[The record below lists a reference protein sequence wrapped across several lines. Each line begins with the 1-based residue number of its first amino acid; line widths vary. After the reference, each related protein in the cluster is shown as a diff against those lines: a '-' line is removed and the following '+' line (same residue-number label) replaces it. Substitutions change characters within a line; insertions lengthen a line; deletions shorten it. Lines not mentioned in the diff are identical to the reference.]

1 MRIAYPACP
10 LCEAESLP
18 LGAADCTRYPNWHE
32 PLPTSLEW
40 MRCGQ
45 CGHVHTR
52 HYWSEA
58 GLVEVFRYAHATQLA
73 GMTENPDA
81 KRAIW
86 LPVVQKVLALLRPH
100 GQSYQAFLAAGAPLW
115 VDVGCGDGALTMTA
129 ADFGFDTVGLDA
141 RAETVACLRQLGFDA
156 RHGDFA
162 KVEFDRQ
169 PDVLSMM
176 DVLEHMP
183 YPREALHKAATVLR
197 PGGLIVISLPDLSCS
212 SWRLMDAAQRNPYW
226 MEIEHHHNFS
236 RGRLL
241 ALLAECG
248 FEVVDFAIPL
258 RYKAQMEVY
267 ARLRGAAVA

>member
-1 MRIAYPACP
+1 RGGRWTRHAFDPHERAASIETPQEAARSRSCSAKSGIKECHLSRFPGEGASYTPDIGRAPGSTRCLPPIRPRRICSKMRIAYPACP

-58 GLVEVFRYAHATQLA
+58 GLEEVFRYAHATQLA

-100 GQSYQAFLAAGAPLW
+100 GQSYQAFLAAGAPL
-115 VDVGCGDGALTMTA
+115 
-129 ADFGFDTVGLDA
+129 
-141 RAETVACLRQLGFDA
+141 
-156 RHGDFA
+156 
-162 KVEFDRQ
+162 
-169 PDVLSMM
+169 
-176 DVLEHMP
+176 
-183 YPREALHKAATVLR
+183 
-197 PGGLIVISLPDLSCS
+197 
-212 SWRLMDAAQRNPYW
+212 
-226 MEIEHHHNFS
+226 
-236 RGRLL
+236 
-241 ALLAECG
+241 
-248 FEVVDFAIPL
+248 
-258 RYKAQMEVY
+258 
-267 ARLRGAAVA
+267 